1 MFKIKS
7 QIKKYLWEKIR
18 EPKIMKCYNP
28 RYLMENLKENDELE
42 EILNSWE
49 TLNNNNPLIFFL
61 VKLKKIQI
69 KKN

>member
-1 MFKIKS
+1 
-7 QIKKYLWEKIR
+7 
-18 EPKIMKCYNP
+18 
-28 RYLMENLKENDELE
+28 MENLKENDELE